1 MTTTT
6 NPENLRLNK
15 RRFFLIV
22 EQILV
27 FPSSNKLVR
36 KVKNFSPDFKQTRKR
51 CFTLKIIL
59 IPIHFI
65 VKL

>member
-1 MTTTT
+1 MATTT

-27 FPSSNKLVR
+27 FPSSNKLE
-36 KVKNFSPDFKQTRKR
+36 K
-51 CFTLKIIL
+51 LIIFL
-59 IPIHFI
+59 QISN
-65 VKL
+65 KLENDVSR